1 MTRVCVRSVSV
12 EKKEREKERKK
23 GRKKV
28 GHLEGHGAANNT
40 KMIPREH
47 TLLNIYARV
56 ALDKASVKCKVQ
68 NQDVGC

>member
-1 MTRVCVRSVSV
+1 MVFG
-12 EKKEREKERKK
+12 EKERKK
-23 GRKKV
+23 GRKRV

-56 ALDKASVKCKVQ
+56 ALDKSVS
-68 NQDVGC
+68 

>member
-1 MTRVCVRSVSV
+1 MCLSKR
-12 EKKEREKERKK
+12 KKERKKERKK

-56 ALDKASVKCKVQ
+56 ALDKSVS
-68 NQDVGC
+68 